1 MTAEIGVMNR
11 IGVALAADSAVTISG
26 DTNKIYTS
34 SDKLFHLSSTAPI
47 GAMFYGNAGLVQI
60 PWETIIKS
68 YRKKLGSTTFDTV
81 EEYAMHLINFLGQRN
96 RIFSRQLQIS
106 EAKTRIW
113 LWFQEILNKIYDS
126 LEEKA
131 KLESKSPQEKEI
143 RDTTSK
149 IIRKILTNCRKQKPI
164 KGLPKNIRLVL
175 KKKLSQTITSLRR
188 DVFQKLP
195 MTTGANRNL
204 ITFAIEA
211 LVRCLFSPLSSGI
224 VVAGFGEKQYT
235 PALIVIGI
243 DGLIEGKPRY
253 YIIKKDYID
262 DNTGSSITPFA
273 QKEMVVTFME
283 GIEPNLND
291 MIHSSTTTLFSGV
304 VKNIIDEVKKY
315 DKKFGEKLEKK
326 VSKATDKLIIELFES
341 WANQRK
347 KFHWGP
353 ITRMVSSLPK
363 DELAAMAEAL
373 VNLTKFRRRVST
385 DEENVAGPVDVAVI
399 TKGDG
404 FIWVKRKHYFDPK
417 LNPRTMGRYVKE
429 VSY

>member
-1 MTAEIGVMNR
+1 MTAEVGVMNR
-11 IGVALAADSAVTISG
+11 IGVALAADSAITIGG

-34 SDKLFHLSSTAPI
+34 VDKLFHVSSTAPV
-47 GAMFYGNAGLVQI
+47 GVMFYGNAELVRI
-60 PWETIIKS
+60 PWETIIKA
-68 YRKKLGSTTFDTV
+68 YRKKLGRTTFDTV
-81 EEYAMHLINFLGQRN
+81 EEYAAHLIKFLGQRHG
-96 RIFSRQLQIS
+96 IFSRQLQIS

-113 LWFQEILNKIYDS
+113 FWFQEILNKIYDC
-126 LEEKA
+126 LEEKE
-131 KLESKSPQEKEI
+131 KLEGKTPQEGEI
-143 RDTTSK
+143 RDATSK
-149 IIRKILTNCRKQKPI
+149 IIRKMLTNCRKQKPI

-175 KKKLSQTITSLRR
+175 KKKLSPAITSLRR
-188 DVFQKLP
+188 DVFKKLP
-195 MTTGANRNL
+195 MTAGASRNL
-204 ITFAIEA
+204 TTFAIEA
-211 LVRCLFSPLSSGI
+211 LVRFLFSPLNSGI

-253 YIIKKDYID
+253 YIIKKGYID

-291 MIHSSTTTLFSGV
+291 MVHSSTTTLFSGV
-304 VKNIIDEVKKY
+304 VKNIIGEVKKY
-315 DKKFGEKLEKK
+315 DKKFGKKLEKK
-326 VSKATDKLIIELFES
+326 VVPATEKLIKNLFES
-341 WANQRK
+341 WADQRK
-347 KFHWGP
+347 RFHWGP
-353 ITRMVSSLPK
+353 ITKMVSSLPK

-385 DEENVAGPVDVAVI
+385 DEETVGGPVDVAVI

-404 FIWVKRKHYFDPK
+404 FVWVKRKHYFDPK
-417 LNPRTMGRYVKE
+417 LNPRTMVRYVKE